1 MRAVID
7 TNVYVSMLLS
17 PRGAGAWLM
26 ALWSE
31 RRFEIVISPELFA
44 ELVEVLNRED
54 ISPHVDGQRKLALF
68 RRLRYDAIWTTGTVV
83 ASGELP
89 DPGDD
94 FLLSSALEAE
104 AEFIVTWGASLLEH
118 GSSQGIQILSPDQF
132 ISLIVRMR

>member
-17 PRGAGAWLM
+17 QRGASAWLL

-44 ELVEVLNRED
+44 ELVEVLNRGD
-54 ISPHVDGQRKLALF
+54 ISSHVDRQRNLALF
-68 RRLRYDAIWTTGTVV
+68 RRLRYDAIWTAGMVI

-94 FLLSSALEAE
+94 FLLSAALEAE
-104 AEFIVTWGASLLEH
+104 AEFIVTWDASLLEH
-118 GSSQGIQILSPDQF
+118 GSSQGIQIISPDHF
-132 ISLIVRMR
+132 ISLIVRMK